1 MLILKSNDSTK
12 CITYDNK
19 HSFELRFELFLPMCV
34 KIYSIVR
41 HFRSSPMLRNVTI
54 RVH

>member
-1 MLILKSNDSTK
+1 MLILKSNNWTK
-12 CITYDNK
+12 CIIYDNR

-34 KIYSIVR
+34 KIYLIVR
-41 HFRSSPMLRNVTI
+41 HFRSSAMLRNMAI